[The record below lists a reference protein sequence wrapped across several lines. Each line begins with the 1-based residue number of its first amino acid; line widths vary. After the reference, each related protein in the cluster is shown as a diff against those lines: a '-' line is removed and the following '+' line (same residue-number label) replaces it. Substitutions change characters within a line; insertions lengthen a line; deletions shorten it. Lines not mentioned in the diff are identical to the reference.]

1 MRKRE
6 VWIGVGLVA
15 LAIGLR
21 LVGLDWGLPEVY
33 EEAYPFKK
41 AWPMWGWGHEP
52 LDLNPHFFNYPS
64 LFFYVQWLG
73 QGLLFL
79 LLRLFGVVHSVLD
92 YRALYE
98 LDKTPFYLMGR
109 TLTVLFAAGTV
120 WVTWSLGRRLRGP
133 WTGALAAF
141 LLAVNAFHVSKS
153 QVIEV
158 DVPLTFF
165 VMLTLGFALRL
176 LEEPRRRYYIL
187 AGVSGGLAAA
197 TKYSGLFLLLPIL
210 AAHVLA
216 WRRAAQA
223 RGEAR
228 GRRPRQAGL
237 PSEGPGLRR
246 EPLLAFV
253 VFGLA
258 FLAASPYVLL
268 DFPNF
273 WIGFNYERL
282 HLELGHFGL
291 DASPAFPYYVHA
303 LAANLLGWPLAL
315 LSLAALVLYLVVRR
329 CGWALVLGI
338 FPLVYVAA
346 ISSFSMKAERYV
358 LPLVPIA
365 CLLAAALVEEMLARV
380 QALRPRLALPAG
392 VAAALV
398 LAAPAFVG
406 YAHGLSRLRD
416 DTRTLARQ
424 WLEANVPGGA
434 YLVCESYGPEPL
446 TAVDVANFSE
456 DLRER
461 VLKQIE
467 ARKTKIYAI
476 YPLPMLQVG
485 SQYVTPFYALYRY
498 EGLADYIVTSS
509 SVSSRYRKD
518 PALFAPMLSFYDSLA
533 ARWTLAKEFGP
544 ADGTGPRLSIYKNP
558 RFAVVFARRGHI
570 PSPAAL
576 PPLPEPVPRVVGP
589 CYQREGV
596 NLETFGYFEEAAQ
609 AFLMAS
615 DYAEARPNFRIA
627 VITSALRCYL
637 RAGRSAQV
645 FSVLDL
651 AERGAKTSEE
661 REYWREL
668 RRQVQSAAEAP
679 KP

>member
-15 LAIGLR
+15 LAVGLR
-21 LVGLDWGLPEVY
+21 LVGIDWGLPQVY

-41 AWPMWGWGHEP
+41 AWPMWGWGEAP

-79 LLRLFGVVHSVLD
+79 GLRLFGVVHSVLD

-120 WVTWSLGRRLRGP
+120 WATWVLGRRLRGQ

-165 VMLTLGFALRL
+165 VMLTLYYALRL
-176 LEEPRRRYYIL
+176 LEEPRRRDYVL
-187 AGVSGGLAAA
+187 AGLCGGLAAA
-197 TKYSGLFLLLPIL
+197 TKYSGLFLVLPIL
-210 AAHVLA
+210 AAHALA
-216 WRRAAQA
+216 WRRARKGE
-223 RGEAR
+223 RGAAPSS
-228 GRRPRQAGL
+228 RRPGWL
-237 PSEGPGLRR
+237 R
-246 EPLLAFV
+246 EPLLALA

-258 FLAASPYVLL
+258 LISASPYILL
-268 DFPNF
+268 DFSSF
-273 WIGFNYERL
+273 WVGFNYERL
-282 HLELGHFGL
+282 HMKVGHFGV
-291 DASPAFPYYVHA
+291 DASPALPFYLRT
-303 LAANLLGWPLAL
+303 LASSLLGWPLAL
-315 LSLAALVLYLVVRR
+315 AALGALVVFLVVRR
-329 CGWALVLGI
+329 SGWALVLAI
-338 FPLVYVAA
+338 FPLVYLAA
-346 ISSFSMKAERYV
+346 ISSFSMKADRYV

-365 CLLAAALVEEMLARV
+365 AIFAAVLVEDMLARLR
-380 QALRPRLALPAG
+380 ALRPRLTLAAG
-392 VAAALV
+392 VAATLV

-406 YAHGLSRLRD
+406 YARGLSRLQP

-424 WLEANVPGGA
+424 WLEANVPAGA
-434 YLVCESYGPEPL
+434 YVVSESYGPEPL
-446 TAVDVANFSE
+446 TALDVYNFSA

-461 VLKQIE
+461 IVGKIGE
-467 ARKTKIYAI
+467 TKVYAF
-476 YPLPMLQVG
+476 YSLPMLQVG
-485 SQYVTPFYALYRY
+485 AEYVAPFYALYRY
-498 EGLADYIVTSS
+498 DGIADYIVISS
-509 SVSSRYRKD
+509 SVGSRYRKD
-518 PALFAPMLSFYDSLA
+518 PALFAPMLAFYDSLA
-533 ARWTLAKEFGP
+533 SRWTLAKELGP

-558 RFAVVFARRGHI
+558 RFDVVFARRGQVA
-570 PSPAAL
+570 SPAAL
-576 PPLPEPVPRVVGP
+576 PPLREAVPRMVGP
-589 CYQREGV
+589 SYQRLGI
-596 NLETFGYFEEAAQ
+596 NLEMFGYSEAAAQ
-609 AFLMAS
+609 AYLLAS
-615 DYAEARPNFRIA
+615 NYPEYQPNFRID

-637 RAGRSAQV
+637 NAGRGAEV
-645 FSVLDL
+645 FAVLDQADL
-651 AERGAKTSEE
+651 KAKTPQE

-668 RRQVQSAAEAP
+668 RRQLLSAAKDP